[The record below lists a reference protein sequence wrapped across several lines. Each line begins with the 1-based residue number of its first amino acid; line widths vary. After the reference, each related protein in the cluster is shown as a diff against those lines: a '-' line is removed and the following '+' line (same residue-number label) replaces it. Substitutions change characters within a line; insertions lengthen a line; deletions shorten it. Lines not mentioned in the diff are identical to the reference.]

1 MAGDYSY
8 LFVSIIFLIISL
20 VLLYLN
26 KNNSKLV
33 LCYGFM
39 GGIAAL
45 IMEQFYLIDYW
56 QPSTIIGI
64 GKVSIE
70 DFIAGFSLSLV
81 AILLYPTIVKKHFRF
96 IKTPNR
102 KFLFTFSSLTIAS
115 MLILNLWLKLNSI
128 FVSYL
133 LFAGVSILIVN
144 KRRELLSVVIKSAL
158 LFAILSIVIY
168 VPYLYFFSPN
178 FWDKYWLLVDTRW
191 SASIFGLM
199 PITEIFWFLGWGSLG
214 LSAFLYIE
222 NLELR

>member
-1 MAGDYSY
+1 
-8 LFVSIIFLIISL
+8 
-20 VLLYLN
+20 
-26 KNNSKLV
+26 
-33 LCYGFM
+33 M

-56 QPSTIIGI
+56 QPPTILGA

-70 DFIAGFSLSLV
+70 DFIAGFALSIV
-81 AILLYPTIVKKHFRF
+81 AILLYPVLTNKHF
-96 IKTPNR
+96 KTKKQPNR
-102 KFLFTFSSLTIAS
+102 KNLIFFSICAIAA
-115 MLILNLWLKLNSI
+115 MLILNLWLNFNSI